1 MYAMLRRAML
11 VVWRFGKITLAQY
24 FQHNAE
30 SNHFRRTP
38 FSNFLRFRY
47 EIYYS
52 RSFSRAIESL
62 SVLSVRKRRIP
73 NNALVHG
80 HLNECVCFNWF
91 YLCIIQ
97 GKPCQIRDWT
107 RHREECFP
115 MTWPDIK
122 NSVIVS
128 VVDTNENIRLCWK
141 MMIEIKSILLKWNQS
156 SLSIVFYIWFYL
168 LVKLNFIIDFLK

>member
-1 MYAMLRRAML
+1 MASIYDKRKSNLVFFRCSNIFLPFRIAIDPLWKTHSSIAETAKLAIVIVLQRMYAMLRRAML

-38 FSNFLRFRY
+38 FSNFLWFRY

-80 HLNECVCFNWF
+80 HLNECVCFN
-91 YLCIIQ
+91 
-97 GKPCQIRDWT
+97 
-107 RHREECFP
+107 
-115 MTWPDIK
+115 
-122 NSVIVS
+122 
-128 VVDTNENIRLCWK
+128 
-141 MMIEIKSILLKWNQS
+141 
-156 SLSIVFYIWFYL
+156 
-168 LVKLNFIIDFLK
+168 